1 MNNNKKYLNIAL
13 GVTVFTVAAS
23 LLASNFLSTEP
34 SKGIISTST
43 NLVDVKPMILKADT
57 LLSIQAIANS
67 GCDNAIQLNDDKLSA
82 LPQQEFV
89 THHSWSDKAESFKGP
104 LLSDVLNTT
113 CSNTKKIKLTA
124 LNDYAVDMDFSKLEK
139 YQPIVAMSVN
149 GKRLS
154 IREKGPLWI
163 MVPLDKYKDI
173 EERSMDGIMIWQLS
187 DIKILKAD
195 DNAS

>member
-1 MNNNKKYLNIAL
+1 MNNNKKYLNIVL
-13 GVTVFTVAAS
+13 GITVFAVAAS
-23 LLASNFLSTEP
+23 LLAGNFLNSAS
-34 SKGIISTST
+34 SKGIITTST
-43 NLVDVKPMILKADT
+43 KLVDVKPLILKADT
-57 LLSIQAIANS
+57 LLSIQAIENS
-67 GCDNAIQLNDDKLSA
+67 GCDKANQLNDDKLLA

-104 LLSDVLNTT
+104 LLRDVLNTT
-113 CSNTKKIKLTA
+113 CRNTKKIKLTA

-139 YQPIVAMSVN
+139 YQPILAMSVN

-163 MVPLDKYKDI
+163 MMPLDKYKEI
-173 EERSMDGIMIWQLS
+173 EASSMDGVMIWQLS

-195 DNAS
+195 GNAS